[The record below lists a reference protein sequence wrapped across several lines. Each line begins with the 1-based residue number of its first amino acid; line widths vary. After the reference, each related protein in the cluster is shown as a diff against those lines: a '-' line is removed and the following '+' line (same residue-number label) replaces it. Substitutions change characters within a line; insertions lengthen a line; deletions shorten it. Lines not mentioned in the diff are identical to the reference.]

1 MNQSELST
9 IAERRHALR
18 ARLSWLEA
26 EHARLEA
33 ERGEALLA
41 AATDVLVNPG
51 KRAAR

>member
-9 IAERRHALR
+9 IAERRYALR
-18 ARLSWLEA
+18 ARLSW
-26 EHARLEA
+26 LEA